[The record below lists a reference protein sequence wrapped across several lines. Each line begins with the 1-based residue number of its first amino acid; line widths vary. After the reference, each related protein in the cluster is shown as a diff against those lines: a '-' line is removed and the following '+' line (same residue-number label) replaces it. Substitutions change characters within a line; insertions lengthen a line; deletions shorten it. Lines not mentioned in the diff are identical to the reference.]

1 MTNDTNEPTVPTI
14 DFIDRKQL
22 SEASV
27 SNSSVLLWPIRVP
40 LTKRLTP
47 TPAAHDPALSTGSDG
62 DSLEKLINR

>member
-27 SNSSVLLWPIRVP
+27 SNSSALLWPIRVP
-40 LTKRLTP
+40 LSGLPQHLLRTIQRFQQ
-47 TPAAHDPALSTGSDG
+47 AQMG
-62 DSLEKLINR
+62 IR